1 MPHNAALASPGRRKA
16 AFLTDTTG
24 IILTW
29 QVGRKGKLLVSA
41 VVAENLKQ
49 SVFLLAQFGALW
61 IKLPACLV
69 KLGHLAFS
77 CKYQELSN
85 GCLFYYFS

>member
-29 QVGRKGKLLVSA
+29 QVGRKGKLLVSV

-49 SVFLLAQFGALW
+49 SVFILAQFG
-61 IKLPACLV
+61 
-69 KLGHLAFS
+69 
-77 CKYQELSN
+77 
-85 GCLFYYFS
+85 